1 MICLSKNQLDFLISL
16 SKVEKLSKHDIPN
29 EDLKMLYFLNDKG
42 LIEIHRDII
51 RYRLGEKVGEATPI
65 YGEIEAVSISEQGTA
80 YLSERKY
87 NFKSLILKD
96 VFIPIIVTLITNLL
110 IFGMQWLLPLI
121 QRLLTDTQK

>member
-1 MICLSKNQLDFLISL
+1 MIYLSKNQLDFLISL